1 MYFFLLV
8 MCSAFVLTSISF
20 NDNVQNR
27 VLEYYVYIMSAG
39 YFLETILALV
49 SVYHF
54 TYIMY
59 TSFNLRVIENART
72 SLC

>member
-8 MCSAFVLTSISF
+8 MCSAFVLTSIRF